1 VSIGR
6 RLIDMARSELNALLD
21 VAARHAP
28 DEEEDDRRESS
39 GDRGREGGAAGS
51 GGAEHLGSSAWQD
64 ENEWK
69 RRAEQEVEDAIHGR
83 RTPDPP
89 SRPSQSRARPGGGR
103 TGGGG
108 RSGSD
113 ERTAGSGAG
122 GNSEAARLQK
132 AYAALEVPVGSDFET
147 VRKSYRALMRKYHP
161 DRHTQTPE
169 KQRAANEVAQRL
181 TESYKLLE
189 KRLRK

>member
-1 VSIGR
+1 MSIGR

-28 DEEEDDRRESS
+28 DDDEDDR
-39 GDRGREGGAAGS
+39 DGRERARDGAAS
-51 GGAEHLGSSAWQD
+51 SAEHLGSSAWQD
-64 ENEWK
+64 ESEWR

-89 SRPSQSRARPGGGR
+89 PRPGQGR
-103 TGGGG
+103 RGAGGGAG
-108 RSGSD
+108 RSSGSS
-113 ERTAGSGAG
+113 GSSVSG
-122 GNSEAARLQK
+122 GNSEAARVQR
-132 AYAALEVPVGSDFET
+132 AYAALELPVGSDFET

-181 TESYKLLE
+181 TDAYKLLE

>member
-21 VAARHAP
+21 VASRHAP
-28 DEEEDDRRESS
+28 DDEEED
-39 GDRGREGGAAGS
+39 RGRADRDAGAAGN
-51 GGAEHLGSSAWQD
+51 AEHLGSSAWQS
-64 ENEWK
+64 EAEWR

-89 SRPSQSRARPGGGR
+89 TRPSQGRPSAGGGRASGGGR
-103 TGGGG
+103 TA
-108 RSGSD
+108 S
-113 ERTAGSGAG
+113 AG
-122 GNSEAARLQK
+122 GNSEAARVQK
-132 AYAALEVPVGSDFET
+132 AYAVLEVPVGSDFET
-147 VRKSYRALMRKYHP
+147 VRKSYRALMRKHHP

-169 KQRAANEVAQRL
+169 SQRAANEMAQRL
-181 TESYKLLE
+181 TDAYKLLE

>member
-28 DEEEDDRRESS
+28 DDDEEE
-39 GDRGREGGAAGS
+39 GDGS
-51 GGAEHLGSSAWQD
+51 GRARDGSATGAEHLGSSAWQD

-83 RTPDPP
+83 RTPEPP
-89 SRPSQSRARPGGGR
+89 PRPAPKRPGAGGARGAGAGR
-103 TGGGG
+103 TSAT
-108 RSGSD
+108 SG
-113 ERTAGSGAG
+113 TGG
-122 GNSEAARLQK
+122 GNSEAARVQK
-132 AYAALEVPVGSDFET
+132 AYAALELPVGSDFET

-181 TESYKLLE
+181 TDAYKLLE
-189 KRLRK
+189 KRLRR